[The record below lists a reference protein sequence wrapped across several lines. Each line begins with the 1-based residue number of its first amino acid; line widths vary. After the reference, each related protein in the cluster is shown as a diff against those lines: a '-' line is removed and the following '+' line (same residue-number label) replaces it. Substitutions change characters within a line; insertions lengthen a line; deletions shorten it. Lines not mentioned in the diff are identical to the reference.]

1 LLAPIT
7 SLAQQQGQGIPRI
20 AILLYFSLSARRQD
34 WNAFLE
40 GLRDL
45 GYVEGR
51 NISMKFASA
60 EGQHE
65 RLTELAAELPH
76 FLNDK
81 VVSKRM
87 SQTEKKGTPPKEEGR
102 SQPDK

>member
-1 LLAPIT
+1 L
-7 SLAQQQGQGIPRI
+7 
-20 AILLYFSLSARRQD
+20 ARRQNWD
-34 WNAFLE
+34 AFLE
-40 GLRDL
+40 GLRNL

-51 NISMKFASA
+51 NISIEFVSA
-60 EGQHE
+60 GGQHE
-65 RLTELAAELPH
+65 HLTELAAELPH

-102 SQPDK
+102 SQPDN